1 MTDTISQDLLEKAK
15 KIGATPYRIFPGEI
29 SHLMVPC
36 KVMTRN
42 RSIVEMSLV
51 CFQNIAPLE
60 SWQKHVRATSEI
72 IDIMPSEYTL
82 PYRIRLATTKARE
95 VRMSYSPTAIKAN
108 LWQRFNLSG
117 TTNFFDYRDIKGKDI
132 SKSWFFS
139 INSLTFSDNTDKITF
154 FIAELTDEIMSKLA
168 PH

>member
-1 MTDTISQDLLEKAK
+1 
-15 KIGATPYRIFPGEI
+15 
-29 SHLMVPC
+29 
-36 KVMTRN
+36 
-42 RSIVEMSLV
+42 
-51 CFQNIAPLE
+51 
-60 SWQKHVRATSEI
+60 
-72 IDIMPSEYTL
+72 
-82 PYRIRLATTKARE
+82 
-95 VRMSYSPTAIKAN
+95 MSYSPTAIKAN

-139 INSLTFSDNTDKITF
+139 MNNLTFSDNTDKITF

>member
-1 MTDTISQDLLEKAK
+1 MLEKAK

-36 KVMTRN
+36 KVITRD
-42 RSIVEMSLV
+42 RSIIEMSLV
-51 CFQNIAPLE
+51 CFQSIAPIE
-60 SWQKHVRATSEI
+60 SWQKHVRPASEI
-72 IDIMPSEYTL
+72 FDIMPSVYAL
-82 PYRIRLATTKARE
+82 PYRIRLTTTKAKE
-95 VRMSYSPTAIKAN
+95 IRMSYSPTPIKAM
-108 LWQRFNLSG
+108 LWQRFNLNGIS
-117 TTNFFDYRDIKGKDI
+117 NFFDYREIKGKDI

-168 PH
+168 PQ